1 MAKHLAKD
9 TFTSLLGNTPDTG
22 TVVATMIAA
31 LHQFHDAVVIL
42 DAKWNFLY
50 LNTAATQYLRRERDQ
65 LIGRNLWRMF
75 PKLTETAS
83 EQTYREAM
91 ADQKPRTILE
101 HHAARDLW
109 YWVGVYPT
117 AQALMLHVRDVTDQR
132 RAESLNDRL
141 LQSLETRLD
150 VPTRRRVL

>member
-1 MAKHLAKD
+1 MTKHLAKD
-9 TFTSLLGNTPDTG
+9 AFSKLLGNTPDAA
-22 TVVATMIAA
+22 TVVATMIAS
-31 LHQFHDAVVIL
+31 LQKFHDAIVIV

-50 LNTAATQYLRRERDQ
+50 LNAAATHYLRREADQ

-75 PKLTETAS
+75 PRLADTAS

-91 ADQKPRTILE
+91 TDKKPRTIIE

-109 YWVGVYPT
+109 YWVGVYPMPD
-117 AQALMLHVRDVTDQR
+117 ALLLHVRDITDQR

-150 VPTRRRVL
+150 VPTRRKAL